1 MMRFLLELI
10 YPRRA
15 VCMGCGSMIG
25 CERRDVCNE
34 CRQKLAK
41 DWIGVRHTKAD
52 SGLDCAAFAHSY
64 RGVAGNLVRKLKYSS
79 VRLLAEEMGADVAR
93 AAQMLRIEQIDF
105 VTAVPMH
112 PKRLRKRGYNHGEEL
127 AKSVAQYMGLKY
139 APLLKRRRNDAQQA
153 NLNLE
158 KRRRN
163 LIGAFEI
170 SEEYQNKLDKAVVLL
185 IDDVYTTG
193 ATAKACSEALRAAG
207 VGRLYFAAYT
217 LSEGEKRRR
226 KDG

>member
-1 MMRFLLELI
+1 M
-10 YPRRA
+10 
-15 VCMGCGSMIG
+15 
-25 CERRDVCNE
+25 
-34 CRQKLAK
+34 
-41 DWIGVRHTKAD
+41 
-52 SGLDCAAFAHSY
+52 
-64 RGVAGNLVRKLKYSS
+64 RKLKYGS
-79 VRLLAEEMGADVAR
+79 VRLLAEEMGADVAK
-93 AAQMLRIEQIDF
+93 AAQMLRIERIDF

-127 AKSVAQYMGLKY
+127 AKSVAQYMGLQY
-139 APLLKRRRNDAQQA
+139 APLLKRRRNDVQQA

-158 KRRRN
+158 RRRRN

-170 SEEYQNKLDKAVVLL
+170 SEEYQNELDKAVVLL

-207 VGRLYFAAYT
+207 VDRLYFAAYT
-217 LSEGEKRRR
+217 LSEGEKRRK